1 MILNCS
7 KISKSFGTDVIL
19 NGASFVVE
27 EKEKAAIVGVNGA
40 GKTTLLRIITG
51 EEPADSGEIY
61 LSAGKTVGYLAQYQ
75 DLDSGNTVYE
85 ELMRAKQDLVD
96 MEARLGELYAL
107 IDDSAGDTQAAY
119 LAEYD
124 QLLHDFQ
131 LRDGYAYKSEITGVL
146 KGLGFTEEEAHTPC
160 NRLSGG
166 EKTRVSLGKIL
177 LTKPDLILLDE
188 PTNHL
193 DIGSVAWLENFLAS
207 YDGSVILVSHDRYFL
222 DHVVTKVIDIDH
234 ARVNVYTGNY
244 TQYAEKKKAQR
255 EAELKHWLEQQDYI
269 AHQEKVIEKLRS
281 YNREKSIRR
290 AESRVRQLAK
300 LERLEKPETETERL
314 RIHIKESDR
323 SGNDVLQVRGLSKSF
338 GDKVLFD
345 GVDLDVRRGEHV
357 GIIGENGTGKTTFLK
372 VINHAVLAD
381 SGEFR
386 LGANVE
392 VAYYDQE
399 QQLLHDDLTLFDEI
413 REAYP
418 DMTDTEIRN
427 VLATF
432 LFVGDDVFKLVGDL
446 SGGERGRL
454 SLAKLLI
461 SPCNLLILDEP
472 TNHLDIVSKE
482 VLESALKEYGGTIL
496 FVSHDRYFI
505 NVIAGRILD
514 LHDGRFDDYPGNYD
528 YYLEKKAAASAAA
541 ALSPAAKTE
550 TRSALDWKA
559 EKERA
564 AKERKREN
572 EKKAI
577 EERISALEERSA
589 AIDGEL
595 AREEIYTNMTKCL
608 PLQQEQQAISE
619 EIERLFARW
628 EVLETQ

>member
-7 KISKSFGTDVIL
+7 KINKAFGTDVIL
-19 NGASFVVE
+19 SQASFVIE

-51 EEPADSGEIY
+51 EEPADSGEVY
-61 LSAGKTVGYLAQYQ
+61 LSAGKSIGYLAQYQ
-75 DLDSGNTVYE
+75 DLDSDNTIYE
-85 ELMRAKQDLVD
+85 ELKKAKQDLID
-96 MEARLGELYAL
+96 MEARLSRLYEL
-107 IDDSAGDTQAAY
+107 IDRSGAEERDAY
-119 LAEYD
+119 LTEYD
-124 QLLHDFQ
+124 RLLHEFQ

-146 KGLGFTEEEAHTPC
+146 KGLGFTEEDGHKPC
-160 NRLSGG
+160 SKLSGG

-193 DIGSVAWLENFLAS
+193 DIGSVSWLEGFLAS
-207 YDGSVILVSHDRYFL
+207 YEGAVILVSHDRYFL
-222 DHVVTKVIDIDH
+222 DHVVTKVIDIDR
-234 ARVNVYTGNY
+234 AKVSVYAGNY
-244 TQYAEKKKAQR
+244 TQYAEKKRAQR
-255 EAELKHWLEQQDYI
+255 EAELKHWQEQQDYI

-281 YNREKSIRR
+281 YNREKSIKR
-290 AESRVRQLAK
+290 AESRVKQLAK
-300 LERLEKPETETERL
+300 LERLEKPMMETEKL
-314 RIHIKESDR
+314 RIKIKESDR
-323 SGNDVLQVRGLSKSF
+323 SGNDVLAVRGLTKAF
-338 GDKVLFD
+338 GEKVLFSD
-345 GVDLDVRRGEHV
+345 VDLDIRRGEHV

-372 VINHAVLAD
+372 IINQAVQPDA
-381 SGEFR
+381 GGFR

-399 QQLLHDDLTLFDEI
+399 QQLLHDELSLFDEI

-482 VLESALKEYGGTIL
+482 VLEDALQSYGGTVI
-496 FVSHDRYFI
+496 FVSHDRYFS
-505 NVIAGRILD
+505 NVIANRILNLKD
-514 LHDGRFDDYPGNYD
+514 SHFEDYPGNYD
-528 YYLEKKAAASAAA
+528 YYLEKKASADAANAAQGARTVTQSAQ
-541 ALSPAAKTE
+541 
-550 TRSALDWKA
+550 DWKA
-559 EKERA
+559 EKERQ
-564 AKERKREN
+564 AKERKLKN
-572 EKKAI
+572 EKAAI
-577 EERISALEERSA
+577 EARIQELEDRSA
-589 AIDGEL
+589 SINEEL
-595 AREEIYTNMTKCL
+595 TKEEVFTDMKKCL
-608 PLQQEQQAISE
+608 QLQQELQTITE
-619 EIERLFARW
+619 EIDELFSRW
-628 EVLETQ
+628 EVLETL

>member
-7 KISKSFGTDVIL
+7 KINKAFGTDVIL
-19 NGASFVVE
+19 SQASFVIE

-51 EEPADSGEIY
+51 EEPADSGEVY
-61 LSAGKTVGYLAQYQ
+61 LSAGKSIGYLAQYQ
-75 DLDSGNTVYE
+75 DLDSDNTIYE
-85 ELMRAKQDLVD
+85 ELKKAKQDLID
-96 MEARLGELYAL
+96 MEARLSRLYEL
-107 IDDSAGDTQAAY
+107 IDRSGAEERDAY
-119 LAEYD
+119 LTEYD
-124 QLLHDFQ
+124 RLLHEFQ

-146 KGLGFTEEEAHTPC
+146 KGLGFTEEDGHKPC
-160 NRLSGG
+160 SKLSGG

-193 DIGSVAWLENFLAS
+193 DIGSVSWLEGFLAS
-207 YDGSVILVSHDRYFL
+207 YEGAVILVSHDRYFL
-222 DHVVTKVIDIDH
+222 DHVVTKVIDIDR
-234 ARVNVYTGNY
+234 AKVSVYAGNY
-244 TQYAEKKKAQR
+244 TQYAEKKRAQR
-255 EAELKHWLEQQDYI
+255 EAELKHWQEQQDYI

-281 YNREKSIRR
+281 YNREKSIKR
-290 AESRVRQLAK
+290 AESRVKQLAK
-300 LERLEKPETETERL
+300 LERLEKPMMETEKL
-314 RIHIKESDR
+314 RIKIKESDR
-323 SGNDVLQVRGLSKSF
+323 SGNDVLAVRGLTKAF
-338 GDKVLFD
+338 GEKVLFSD
-345 GVDLDVRRGEHV
+345 VDLDIRRGEHV

-372 VINHAVLAD
+372 IINQAVQPDA
-381 SGEFR
+381 GGFR

-399 QQLLHDDLTLFDEI
+399 QQLLHDELSLFDEI

-482 VLESALKEYGGTIL
+482 VLEDALQSYGGTVI

-505 NVIAGRILD
+505 NVIANRILNLKD
-514 LHDGRFDDYPGNYD
+514 SHFEDYPGNYD
-528 YYLEKKAAASAAA
+528 YYLEKKASADAANAAQGARTVTQSAQ
-541 ALSPAAKTE
+541 
-550 TRSALDWKA
+550 DWKA
-559 EKERA
+559 EKERQ
-564 AKERKREN
+564 AKERKLKN
-572 EKKAI
+572 EKAAI
-577 EERISALEERSA
+577 EARIQELEDRSA
-589 AIDGEL
+589 SINEEL
-595 AREEIYTNMTKCL
+595 TKEEVFTDMKKCL
-608 PLQQEQQAISE
+608 QLQQELQTITE
-619 EIERLFARW
+619 EIDELFSRW
-628 EVLETQ
+628 EVLETL

>member
-7 KISKSFGTDVIL
+7 KINKAFGTDVIL
-19 NGASFVVE
+19 SQASFVIE

-51 EEPADSGEIY
+51 EEPADSGEVY
-61 LSAGKTVGYLAQYQ
+61 LSAGKSIGYLAQYQ
-75 DLDSGNTVYE
+75 DLDSDNTIYE
-85 ELMRAKQDLVD
+85 ELKKAKQDLID
-96 MEARLGELYAL
+96 MEARLSRLYEL
-107 IDDSAGDTQAAY
+107 IDRSGAEERDAY
-119 LAEYD
+119 LTEYD
-124 QLLHDFQ
+124 RLLHEFQ

-146 KGLGFTEEEAHTPC
+146 KGLGFTVEDGHKPC
-160 NRLSGG
+160 SKLSGG

-193 DIGSVAWLENFLAS
+193 DIGSVSWLEGFLAS
-207 YDGSVILVSHDRYFL
+207 YEGAVILVSHDRYFL
-222 DHVVTKVIDIDH
+222 DHVVTKVIDIDR
-234 ARVNVYTGNY
+234 AKVSVYAGNY
-244 TQYAEKKKAQR
+244 TQYAEKKRAQR
-255 EAELKHWLEQQDYI
+255 EAELKHWQEQQDYI

-281 YNREKSIRR
+281 YNREKSIKR
-290 AESRVRQLAK
+290 AESRVKQLAK
-300 LERLEKPETETERL
+300 LERLEKPMMETEKL
-314 RIHIKESDR
+314 RIKIKESDR
-323 SGNDVLQVRGLSKSF
+323 SGNDVLTVRGLTKAF
-338 GDKVLFD
+338 GEKVLFSD
-345 GVDLDVRRGEHV
+345 VDLDIRRGEHV

-372 VINHAVLAD
+372 IINQAVQPDA
-381 SGEFR
+381 GGFR

-399 QQLLHDDLTLFDEI
+399 QQLLHDELSLFDEI

-482 VLESALKEYGGTIL
+482 VLEDALQSYGGTVI

-505 NVIAGRILD
+505 NVIANRILNLKD
-514 LHDGRFDDYPGNYD
+514 SHFEDYPGNYD
-528 YYLEKKAAASAAA
+528 YYLEKKASADAANAAQGARTVTQSAQ
-541 ALSPAAKTE
+541 
-550 TRSALDWKA
+550 DWKA
-559 EKERA
+559 EKERQ
-564 AKERKREN
+564 AKERKLKN
-572 EKKAI
+572 EKAAI
-577 EERISALEERSA
+577 EARIQELEDRSA
-589 AIDGEL
+589 SINEEL
-595 AREEIYTNMTKCL
+595 TKEEVFTDMKKCL
-608 PLQQEQQAISE
+608 QLQQELQTITE
-619 EIERLFARW
+619 EIDELFSRW
-628 EVLETQ
+628 EVLETL

>member
-7 KISKSFGTDVIL
+7 KINKAFGTDVIL
-19 NGASFVVE
+19 SQASFVIE

-51 EEPADSGEIY
+51 EEPADSGEVY
-61 LSAGKTVGYLAQYQ
+61 LSAGKSIGYLAQYQ
-75 DLDSGNTVYE
+75 DLDSDNTIYE
-85 ELMRAKQDLVD
+85 ELKKAKQDLID
-96 MEARLGELYAL
+96 MEARLSRLYEL
-107 IDDSAGDTQAAY
+107 IDRSGAEERDAY
-119 LAEYD
+119 LTEYD
-124 QLLHDFQ
+124 RLLHEFQ

-146 KGLGFTEEEAHTPC
+146 KGLGFTEEDGHKPC
-160 NRLSGG
+160 SKLSGG

-193 DIGSVAWLENFLAS
+193 DIGSVSWLEGFLAS
-207 YDGSVILVSHDRYFL
+207 YEGAVILVSHDRYFL
-222 DHVVTKVIDIDH
+222 DHVVTKVIDIDR
-234 ARVNVYTGNY
+234 AKVSVYAGNY
-244 TQYAEKKKAQR
+244 TQYAEKKRAQR
-255 EAELKHWLEQQDYI
+255 EAELKHWQEQQDYI

-281 YNREKSIRR
+281 YNREKSIKR
-290 AESRVRQLAK
+290 AESRVKQLAK
-300 LERLEKPETETERL
+300 LERLEKPMMETEKL
-314 RIHIKESDR
+314 RIKIKESDR
-323 SGNDVLQVRGLSKSF
+323 SGNDVLAVRGLTKAF
-338 GDKVLFD
+338 GEKVLFSD
-345 GVDLDVRRGEHV
+345 VDLDIRRGEHV

-372 VINHAVLAD
+372 IINQAVQPDA
-381 SGEFR
+381 GGFR

-399 QQLLHDDLTLFDEI
+399 QQLLHDELSLFDEI

-482 VLESALKEYGGTIL
+482 VLEDALQNYGGTVI

-505 NVIAGRILD
+505 NVIANRILNLKD
-514 LHDGRFDDYPGNYD
+514 SHFEDYPGNYD
-528 YYLEKKAAASAAA
+528 YYLEKKASADAANAAQGARTVTQSAQ
-541 ALSPAAKTE
+541 
-550 TRSALDWKA
+550 DWKA
-559 EKERA
+559 EKERQ
-564 AKERKREN
+564 AKERKLKN
-572 EKKAI
+572 EKAAI
-577 EERISALEERSA
+577 EARIQELEDRSA
-589 AIDGEL
+589 SINEEL
-595 AREEIYTNMTKCL
+595 TKEEVFTDMKKCL
-608 PLQQEQQAISE
+608 QLQQELQTITE
-619 EIERLFARW
+619 EIDELFSRW
-628 EVLETQ
+628 EVLETL

>member
-7 KISKSFGTDVIL
+7 KLNKAFGTDVIL
-19 NGASFVVE
+19 SSASFVIE

-51 EEPADSGEIY
+51 EEPADSGEVY
-61 LSAGKTVGYLAQYQ
+61 LSAGKSIGYLAQYQ
-75 DLDSGNTVYE
+75 DLDSENTIYE
-85 ELMRAKQDLVD
+85 ELQKAKQDLID
-96 MEARLGELYAL
+96 MEQRMSRLYEL
-107 IDDSAGDTQAAY
+107 IDESHGEEQASY

-124 QLLHDFQ
+124 RLLHDFT

-146 KGLGFTEEEAHTPC
+146 KGLGFSEEDGHKPC
-160 NRLSGG
+160 SKLSGG

-193 DIGSVAWLENFLAS
+193 DIGSVSWLEGFLAS
-207 YDGSVILVSHDRYFL
+207 YDGAVVLVSHDRYFL
-222 DHVVTKVIDIDH
+222 DHVVTKVIDIDR
-234 ARVNVYTGNY
+234 AKVSVYLGNY
-244 TQYAEKKKAQR
+244 TQYAEKKRAER
-255 EAELKHWLEQQDYI
+255 EAELKHWQEQQNYI

-281 YNREKSIRR
+281 YNREKSIKR
-290 AESRVRQLAK
+290 AESRVKQLAR
-300 LERLEKPETETERL
+300 LERLEKPVMEAEKL
-314 RIHIKESDR
+314 RINIKESDR
-323 SGNDVLQVRGLSKSF
+323 SGNDVLSVRGLGKSF
-338 GDKVLFD
+338 GEKELFS
-345 GVDLDVRRGEHV
+345 GVDLDIRRGEHV

-372 VINHAVLAD
+372 IINHAVEAD
-381 SGEFR
+381 TGAFR
-386 LGANVE
+386 LGANVD

-399 QQLLHDDLTLFDEI
+399 QQLLDDSLTLFDEI

-482 VLESALKEYGGTIL
+482 VLESALKQYRGTIL

-505 NVIAGRILD
+505 NVIADRILN
-514 LHDGRFDDYPGNYD
+514 LKDGRFEDYKGNYD
-528 YYLEKKAAASAAA
+528 YYLEKKAENEAAA
-541 ALSPAAKTE
+541 AVQNVKQTTQAAQ
-550 TRSALDWKA
+550 DWKA
-559 EKERA
+559 DKERQ
-564 AKERKREN
+564 AKERKLKN
-572 EKKAI
+572 EKAAI
-577 EERISALEERSA
+577 EARISDLEKRSDE
-589 AIDGEL
+589 INEEL
-595 AREEIYTNMTKCL
+595 TREDVFTDMKKCL
-608 PLQQEQQAISE
+608 QLQQELQDIQN
-619 EIERLFARW
+619 EIEDLFSRW
-628 EVLETQ
+628 EVLESL